1 VDLLEPSLYEAATP
15 MSDKHKRLPVIESS
29 PRTQLNCLTCGLC
42 CTYLAVE
49 ISAPDSVKA
58 ATEILWHLYHE
69 SVSVYRD
76 SDDEW
81 MVQFETRCKHLATD
95 NKCAIYEH
103 RPQICRDYEADTCE
117 VNADDEGRTFYDAR
131 DFLGYLKTRSTRLY
145 SLVSKRFMPADEH
158 LGRAVPGLRPMAPFD
173 QRFAKLRKK
182 GLAKPARARA

>member
-1 VDLLEPSLYEAATP
+1 
-15 MSDKHKRLPVIESS
+15 MSEKSKRLPVL
-29 PRTQLNCLTCGLC
+29 PNQRTQVPCLTCGLC

-81 MVQFETRCKHLATD
+81 MVQFETRCKHLASD

-103 RPQICRDYEADTCE
+103 RPQICRDYEAESCE

-131 DFLGYLKTRSTRLY
+131 DFLTYLQTRSTRIY
-145 SLVSKRFMPADEH
+145 ALVKKKYLPADEH
-158 LGRAVPGLRPMAPFD
+158 LGRAVPGDRKPIPFD
-173 QRFAKLRKK
+173 QRFAKLRKM
-182 GLAKPARARA
+182 GLPKAARAGAR